1 MMRIAICSWKTSGRD
16 FDILAP
22 IDWYLRHNGFVTE
35 WFHPYDYY
43 AVLNWSPNGVIF
55 ANTGGAPE
63 NIACCKALKKQ
74 GVLIFSCISEGLFR
88 SDDIEEF
95 VWGWNKEHLLLEDC
109 VFYWSNKQLEMAKA
123 TYPEVQKTGLVA
135 GYTGI
140 DKYFFSTKVEPE
152 YEIGIAGFDFNRVSH
167 IKYYSQIAEKQR
179 KFIECL
185 VKQPKIQKILFRPHP
200 GDYGQRPLE
209 MPVGAQCSKITVERE
224 NVGILESINNC
235 LIWVAY
241 NSSTTVDAKLF
252 GRHTLLYNPDG
263 RDVFSD
269 LIEEIESH
277 SSIETA
283 IERIVEIL
291 GSDQKNAV
299 PYLSEEFRAAYGHL
313 DGMNHKRTAQILIE
327 RLSCEKVKMLSLPRR
342 ILYLFMSKITV
353 MRFNM
358 ALAFYRLF
366 NAKKYEK
373 KRAVISG
380 FNQTDFV
387 KNFSKISQ
395 DLVKFH
401 GLR

>member
-1 MMRIAICSWKTSGRD
+1 MKIAICSWKTSGRD

-22 IDWYLRHNGFVTE
+22 IDWYLQTKGFVTK

-43 AVLNWSPNGVIF
+43 AVLNWNPSGVIL

-63 NIACCKALKKQ
+63 NVACCKALKKK
-74 GVLIFSCISEGLFR
+74 GILIFSCISEGLFR
-88 SDDIEEF
+88 SDNIEEF
-95 VWGWNKEHLLLEDC
+95 VWGWNKENLLLEDQ
-109 VFYWSNKQLEMAKA
+109 VFYWSDKQLKMAKA
-123 TYPEVQKTGLVA
+123 AYPEVQKNGLVA

-140 DKYFFSTKVEPE
+140 DKYFFSSRSVPKYDV
-152 YEIGIAGFDFNRVSH
+152 GIAGFDFNNVSH
-167 IKYYSQIAEKQR
+167 IDYYAQMADKQR
-179 KFIECL
+179 KFIDCL
-185 VKQPKIQKILFRPHP
+185 IEHPKIQKILFRPHP
-200 GDYGQRPLE
+200 GDYGQWPLE
-209 MPVGAQCSKITVERE
+209 LSVGVNSTKLTVETE

-235 LIWVAY
+235 AIWVAY

-263 RDVFSD
+263 RDFFSD
-269 LIEEIESH
+269 LIEEIECH
-277 SSIETA
+277 SSVQTA
-283 IERIVEIL
+283 IDRIVGIL
-291 GSDQKNAV
+291 GSEQKNSV
-299 PYLSEEFRAAYGHL
+299 PYLSEKFRVAYGHL

-327 RLSCEKVKMLSLPRR
+327 RLSCEKIKMLSLPRR
-342 ILYLFMSKITV
+342 ILYLFMSKITG

-373 KRAVISG
+373 KKAVISG